1 MAVKGKAMTAEELL
15 RMPDEACRH
24 ELIKGDLITMTP
36 AGFGHG
42 AVVLKIAGPLWQ
54 HVESRKLGLVLAA
67 ETGFRLASNPDT
79 VRAPDVSFVRR
90 DRLPEGGLTTAFFA
104 GAPDLAVE
112 VLSPDDRV
120 FDVEQKIADWL
131 AAGASAVWVVNPKSR
146 TIAIHRPDNAPQTLV
161 VPDTLDGGDV
171 VPGFRLPVADI
182 FAI

>member
-1 MAVKGKAMTAEELL
+1 MTAEELL

-79 VRAPDVSFVRR
+79 VRAQIQSSVIFGLGAAVKSKITVDKGRVQQRNFDSFEVVRMDEAPR
-90 DRLPEGGLTTAFFA
+90 IDIVLVQSKEKPGGIGEPATALIGPAVANAVFKLTGKRVRTLPITKEE
-104 GAPDLAVE
+104 LA
-112 VLSPDDRV
+112 
-120 FDVEQKIADWL
+120 
-131 AAGASAVWVVNPKSR
+131 
-146 TIAIHRPDNAPQTLV
+146 
-161 VPDTLDGGDV
+161 
-171 VPGFRLPVADI
+171 
-182 FAI
+182 